1 MGHVLSKISVPSVAI
16 CNLGRMLVQFASA
29 SAIRIA
35 LSAGVATPQP
45 AIGLQAVIQAVA
57 QQCAAG
63 MSAEPA
69 GDSRGPAARQVQ
81 MPTRDFAGPGIGWG

>member
-1 MGHVLSKISVPSVAI
+1 VGHVLSKISVPSVAI

-45 AIGLQAVIQAVA
+45 AIGLQAVA